1 MDSPIESVGSAPPAR
16 ALWCGGLFLP
26 LFIVA
31 VSARALSV
39 EPPPDIHHTALH
51 KAADR
56 CDPESGRGFVDALS
70 TDTRTAEIN
79 RLDRE
84 GHTPLACAA
93 RNGCLALARI
103 LLEQGAAVDATDDD
117 TRWTPLLQAAD
128 QRHADMVRY
137 LLTRGASVNVRAG
150 FGQTPLTA
158 AILGA
163 VFTFGPEGDR
173 DDTVHALLDG
183 GADVDLPGESGWT
196 QLMAAVFQ
204 GDANLVQLLIRKGAD
219 LAIRDSRGKSALD
232 YADEREEHDIRNIL
246 VNRRTMDR

>member
-1 MDSPIESVGSAPPAR
+1 MDLPIESTGAVSPAK
-16 ALWCGGLFLP
+16 AGWCSGLIL
-26 LFIVA
+26 LLCIVA

-39 EPPPDIHHTALH
+39 ELPPDMHHTDLH
-51 KAADR
+51 KAADT
-56 CDPESGRGFVDALS
+56 CDPERGRGLVDALS
-70 TDTRTAEIN
+70 TDTRNAEIN
-79 RLDRE
+79 RLDRD
-84 GHTPLACAA
+84 GYTPLAYAA
-93 RNGCLALARI
+93 RNGCLAIATI
-103 LLEQGAAVDATDDD
+103 LLEKGAAVDATDDH

-150 FGQTPLTA
+150 YGQTPLTA

-163 VFTFGPEGDR
+163 VFTRGPEGDR

-196 QLMAAVFQ
+196 PLMTAVFQ

-219 LAIRDSRGKSALD
+219 LAIRDAKGKTALD
-232 YADEREEHDIRNIL
+232 YADEREARELRNIL
-246 VNRRTMDR
+246 VHGRTTDR